1 VSSLFRRKP
10 SNLVEET
17 VTEAAPAD
25 AEHHPKGYTP
35 AKGKATPKR
44 PPAQAQRQAPPSDRK
59 EAAKRLREK
68 DREARAEQ
76 RAGMMAGDE
85 RYLLPR
91 DKGPERA
98 LARDVVDS
106 RRTAGTWFFSAAFIV
121 LVISS
126 IKALPPAVILGS
138 NFAWLFLG
146 VLVILDSVLIAR
158 KINKLVHERY
168 PKTQQRMPGLYV
180 YAIMRALSYRRF
192 RIPKP
197 RVDIGDK
204 I

>member
-1 VSSLFRRKP
+1 VPSLFRRKP
-10 SNLVEET
+10 ADLAADPAA
-17 VTEAAPAD
+17 EATPD
-25 AEHHPKGYTP
+25 EPQHRPKGYTP
-35 AKGKATPKR
+35 SKGKATPKR
-44 PPAQAQRQAPPSDRK
+44 PSAQGSRELPPTDRK
-59 EAAKRLREK
+59 EAAKRARERQ
-68 DREARAEQ
+68 REARQEQ

-121 LVISS
+121 LIISS
-126 IKALPPAVILGS
+126 IRALPPAIALGA

-146 VLVILDSVLIAR
+146 FGVILDSYLITR
-158 KINKLVHERY
+158 KLGKLIRERF
-168 PKTQQRMPGLYV
+168 PRTQQRMGGLYG
-180 YAIMRALSYRRF
+180 YAIMRALSYRRM

-197 RVDIGDK
+197 RVKIGDK
-204 I
+204 V

>member
-1 VSSLFRRKP
+1 VPSLFRRKP
-10 SNLVEET
+10 TDLVDES
-17 VTEAAPAD
+17 VTEVEATD
-25 AEHHPKGYTP
+25 SDQRPKAYTP
-35 AKGKATPKR
+35 SKGKATPKR
-44 PPAQAQRQAPPSDRK
+44 PPAQLRREAPPTDRK
-59 EAAKRLREK
+59 EAARRVREK
-68 DREARAEQ
+68 EREARAEQ

-126 IKALPPAVILGS
+126 IKVLPPQVILAA
-138 NFAWLFLG
+138 NFAWLLLG
-146 VLVILDSVLIAR
+146 FLVILDSVLIAR
-158 KINKLVHERY
+158 KINKLVKERY
-168 PKTQQRMPGLYV
+168 PKTQQRMGGLYV

-197 RVDIGDK
+197 RVNLGDK

>member
-1 VSSLFRRKP
+1 VPSLFRRKP
-10 SNLVEET
+10 
-17 VTEAAPAD
+17 TEVVDESLTDTTQTEP
-25 AEHHPKGYTP
+25 ERQSKGYTP
-35 AKGKATPKR
+35 GKGKATPKR
-44 PPAQAQRQAPPSDRK
+44 PPAQLRREAPPSDRK
-59 EAAKRLREK
+59 EAARRMREK
-68 DREARAEQ
+68 ERETRAEQ

-126 IKALPPAVILGS
+126 IRALPPQVILAA
-138 NFAWLFLG
+138 NYAWLLLGFL
-146 VLVILDSVLIAR
+146 VVLDSVLIAR
-158 KINKLVHERY
+158 KIRKLVQERY
-168 PKTQQRMPGLYV
+168 PKTQQRMGGLYL

-197 RVDIGDK
+197 RVNIGDK
-204 I
+204 V